1 MNRNRQIFLLFL
13 LISAALSPRH
23 LAAQP
28 TPVGPEVRVDTLAG
42 DQYPNCPN
50 IGVAPNRSFE
60 IAWDYGG
67 GAPQIKARHYNA
79 AGMPTDP
86 SEVLLASLAYYPV
99 VLDVSP
105 VSTGFRTLMEVIDD
119 LGAPSKFYRKRIYPS
134 GAPVGT
140 PRPVGVTGTT
150 DWVSSGPGDTVFA
163 GTYDAALRRL
173 SMQKVNSLGVP
184 AGTMYILNTRPIDAQ
199 ARPQIAVLTGGGW
212 VAVFTGYSIASPGV
226 PARQVIRARRFDA
239 AGAPLGPD
247 FDVNS
252 ILAGAPGL
260 APFLGFSEAVV
271 AGGPGGGF
279 AVSWHLIGG
288 GDRLFLRFFKATGVP
303 AAPET
308 LVATSDLS
316 TYPISAAFDGS
327 GRLLLLWGTTLDTPT
342 FPDTLRARLYKPS
355 GIPAGPA
362 FNPASAASGAFD
374 EPFCGNLAWAGGSW
388 LITWTAQRADSR
400 SRAIFVRR
408 FQ

>member
-1 MNRNRQIFLLFL
+1 MNRKRQAFFLSL
-13 LISAALSPRH
+13 LIVASLSPQH

-28 TPVGPEVRVDTLAG
+28 APAGPEVRVDTPAG
-42 DQYPNCPN
+42 NQSPNCPS

-67 GAPQIKARHYNA
+67 GSPQIKARHYNA

-86 SEVLLASLAYYPV
+86 AEVLLASLDYYPV

-105 VSTGFRTLMEVIDD
+105 VSTGFRTLMEVVGD
-119 LGAPSKFYRKRIYPS
+119 LGAPSRFYRRRIDPS

-163 GTYDAALRRL
+163 GTYNAALRRL
-173 SMQKVNSLGVP
+173 SLRKVDSLGVP
-184 AGTMYILNTRPIDAQ
+184 AGTTYILNTRPIDAQ
-199 ARPQIAVLTGGGW
+199 ARPRIATLAGGGW

-226 PARQVIRARRFDA
+226 PARQVIRARRFNA

-252 ILAGAPGL
+252 IPAGAPGL

-279 AVSWHLIGG
+279 AVSWHLLVG

-308 LVATSDLS
+308 LVATSEIS
-316 TYPISAAFDGS
+316 SYPISASFDGS

-342 FPDTLRARLYKPS
+342 FPGALRARLYKPS

-362 FNPASAASGAFD
+362 FNPASAASGVFD
-374 EPFCGNLAWAGGSW
+374 EPSCGDLAWAGGSW
-388 LITWTAQRADSR
+388 LITWTAQQADSR
-400 SRAIFVRR
+400 PNAIFVRR